1 MSEGEWYWLVR
12 EDEGKYYT
20 VVYTSDTFNIF
31 KDLFCTFFPLIC
43 MKKNSIPC
51 RDYWIKEY
59 TYSII
64 SFIISSQENI
74 YLNPVF
80 SLHLYN
86 LQTHA

>member
-43 MKKNSIPC
+43 MKKNSIPT
-51 RDYWIKEY
+51 E
-59 TYSII
+59 
-64 SFIISSQENI
+64 
-74 YLNPVF
+74 
-80 SLHLYN
+80 
-86 LQTHA
+86 